1 MTTCPQLTATKLR
14 TAPAHVFCS
23 LLSLT
28 SLNLSNNHLQEV
40 SDLGISASSHNTH
53 CLSTLENLDIS
64 YNKLTNLP
72 AQAFGHLT
80 RLTELSLEGNRLSSV
95 DAASLSGLSSLSLLS
110 LSHNQLSSIPQ
121 ATLVSCAELHT
132 LRLDNNQLTDING
145 LLTAQ
150 NQLRMLNVSANK
162 LQWFDFAFIPKSVEW
177 IDLHD
182 NQIEELGNY
191 YQLGD
196 GFSLQT
202 MDASHNKI
210 RKLSSSSFLS
220 SLEMISLNNNQ
231 IEEISANT
239 FMQMDSL
246 SRVQLQHNR
255 LVTLQLQALAVRQRE
270 QEGKQL

>member
-1 MTTCPQLTATKLR
+1 MLT
-14 TAPAHVFCS
+14 
-23 LLSLT
+23 
-28 SLNLSNNHLQEV
+28 
-40 SDLGISASSHNTH
+40 D
-53 CLSTLENLDIS
+53 
-64 YNKLTNLP
+64 LP
-72 AQAFGHLT
+72 AQSFGHLT
-80 RLTELSLEGNRLSSV
+80 NLQYLSLEGNKLKSM
-95 DAASLSGLSSLSLLS
+95 DAASLSGLTSMEMIN
-110 LSHNQLSSIPQ
+110 LSHNQLSSLPHS
-121 ATLVSCAELHT
+121 TFTGCAELHT

-202 MDASHNKI
+202 IDASHNKI
-210 RKLSSSSFLS
+210 RKLSPSSFLS
-220 SLEMISLNNNQ
+220 SLQIITLNNNQ

-239 FMQMDSL
+239 FVQMDSL

-270 QEGKQL
+270 QDGKQ